1 MSFDL
6 AGLLQRNTQNTLSG
20 LSSSASAGRTDMS
33 SKTAEGAQAGSL
45 TVGSAI
51 SGQVI
56 KVEGDTVY
64 VKLPSEVLTAKLQ
77 EGVNL
82 QTGQSV
88 TFAVS
93 GISDKQITLQA
104 LFQNSAQTQVL
115 GKALEQA
122 GIAQTADS
130 LSMVDAMMREGMSVD
145 KNSLW
150 QMYRQVLDHPQTTG
164 ENIVLM
170 NRLQIPVND
179 LTAAQFQNLQNANG
193 QLAQAA
199 NTLTDSLYAEFTD
212 MAVQSPQEAAAFMKE
227 LVLLLGESSQT
238 EAGQVG
244 ALPLEGQE
252 VPGDVQPA
260 DGNQQPAAGNST
272 GQTEAAGD
280 PVAGQPAGGQTAE
293 NGVDARLA
301 FDGQVQTETDGRQV
315 QAEADGGRLQ
325 GSNAEKLSTD
335 GQVEQMKENFL
346 LKPEM
351 VADKEE
357 VEQFF
362 TKLREQVSR
371 LAQTVSEA
379 GKAQTQLFT
388 QTNQLRE
395 NLDFLHQ
402 LSQTMQYVQLP
413 LRMAGQET
421 TGDLYVYANK
431 KGLTKEDSISAFLHL
446 DMEHLGPVDVYVAMQ
461 NRKVN
466 THFYLQDDAMI
477 DFIQAHIHL
486 LNERLEQK
494 GYQMQT
500 EVSQKDTPSKVTEPK
515 QAVALSYDPDDD
527 APKVVATGKGAL
539 AEKIIEEAKQAKV
552 PVHKDSKLADT
563 LSRLEIGELIPPELY
578 EVVAEILVF
587 VDQMDRIRAKMEQ
600 ANKKK

>member
-33 SKTAEGAQAGSL
+33 GKTADGAQAGSL

-82 QTGQSV
+82 QSGQSV

-199 NTLTDSLYAEFTD
+199 NTLTDSLFAEFTD

-272 GQTEAAGD
+272 GQTDA
-280 PVAGQPAGGQTAE
+280 AGQPAGGQTAE

-335 GQVEQMKENFL
+335 GQVVSSETAENSSQPGVDSLAELMKSDLFTKGDTRQLLRLFASKEFRSLLTEQMKENFL

-500 EVSQKDTPSKVTEPK
+500 EVSQKDTPSKVTEEMRK
-515 QAVALSYDPDDD
+515 DQ
-527 APKVVATGKGAL
+527 
-539 AEKIIEEAKQAKV
+539 EEESVCINQYSFDV
-552 PVHKDSKLADT
+552 
-563 LSRLEIGELIPPELY
+563 
-578 EVVAEILVF
+578 
-587 VDQMDRIRAKMEQ
+587 RA
-600 ANKKK
+600 

>member
-199 NTLTDSLYAEFTD
+199 NVLTDSLFAEFTD

-238 EAGQVG
+238 EAGQAG

-272 GQTEAAGD
+272 GQTDA
-280 PVAGQPAGGQTAE
+280 AGQPAGGQTAE

-335 GQVEQMKENFL
+335 GQVVSSETAENSSRPGVDSLAELMKSDLFTKGDTRQLLRLFSSKEFRSLLTEQMKENFL

-500 EVSQKDTPSKVTEPK
+500 EVSQKDTPSKVTEEMRK
-515 QAVALSYDPDDD
+515 DQ
-527 APKVVATGKGAL
+527 
-539 AEKIIEEAKQAKV
+539 EEESVCINQYSFDV
-552 PVHKDSKLADT
+552 
-563 LSRLEIGELIPPELY
+563 
-578 EVVAEILVF
+578 
-587 VDQMDRIRAKMEQ
+587 RA
-600 ANKKK
+600 

>member
-33 SKTAEGAQAGSL
+33 GKTTEGAQTGSL

-51 SGQVI
+51 SGQVM

-82 QTGQSV
+82 QPGQSV

-145 KNSLW
+145 KNALW
-150 QMYRQVLDHPQTTG
+150 QMHRQVLDHPQTTG

-199 NTLTDSLYAEFTD
+199 NALTDSLFAEFAD
-212 MAVQSPQEAAAFMKE
+212 MAAQSPQEAASFMKE

-252 VPGDVQPA
+252 VPGDVQPE
-260 DGNQQPAAGNST
+260 AGNST
-272 GQTEAAGD
+272 GQTEVAGD
-280 PVAGQPAGGQTAE
+280 PVAGQPAGGQTAG

-301 FDGQVQTETDGRQV
+301 FDGQVQAESDGRQV

-325 GSNAEKLSTD
+325 GSNAEKLSMD
-335 GQVEQMKENFL
+335 GQVVSSKAVENSSQPGVDSLAELMKSDLFTKGDTRQLLRLFSSKEFRNLLTEQMKENFL

-500 EVSQKDTPSKVTEPK
+500 EVSQKDTPSKVTEEMRK
-515 QAVALSYDPDDD
+515 DQ
-527 APKVVATGKGAL
+527 
-539 AEKIIEEAKQAKV
+539 EEESVCINQYSFDV
-552 PVHKDSKLADT
+552 
-563 LSRLEIGELIPPELY
+563 
-578 EVVAEILVF
+578 
-587 VDQMDRIRAKMEQ
+587 RA
-600 ANKKK
+600 

>member
-20 LSSSASAGRTDMS
+20 LSSSASVGRTDMS

-56 KVEGDTVY
+56 KIEGDTVY

-82 QTGQSV
+82 QSGQSV

-170 NRLQIPVND
+170 NRLQIPVDD

-199 NTLTDSLYAEFTD
+199 NTLTDSLFAEFTD
-212 MAVQSPQEAAAFMKE
+212 MAVQSPQEAAVFMKE
-227 LVLLLGESSQT
+227 LVLLLGKSSQT

-272 GQTEAAGD
+272 GQTDA
-280 PVAGQPAGGQTAE
+280 AGQPAGGQTAE
-293 NGVDARLA
+293 NGADARLA

-325 GSNAEKLSTD
+325 GPNAEKLSTD
-335 GQVEQMKENFL
+335 GQVVSSETAENSSQPGVDSLAELMKSDLFTKGDTRQLLRLFASKEFRSLLTEQMKENFL

-421 TGDLYVYANK
+421 TGDLYVYSNK

-500 EVSQKDTPSKVTEPK
+500 EVSQKDTPSKVTEEMRK
-515 QAVALSYDPDDD
+515 DQ
-527 APKVVATGKGAL
+527 
-539 AEKIIEEAKQAKV
+539 EEESVCINQYSFDV
-552 PVHKDSKLADT
+552 
-563 LSRLEIGELIPPELY
+563 
-578 EVVAEILVF
+578 
-587 VDQMDRIRAKMEQ
+587 RA
-600 ANKKK
+600 

>member
-33 SKTAEGAQAGSL
+33 GKTAEGAQTGSL

-51 SGQVI
+51 SGQVM

-82 QTGQSV
+82 QPGQSV

-145 KNSLW
+145 KNALW

-179 LTAAQFQNLQNANG
+179 LTAVQFQNLQNANG

-199 NTLTDSLYAEFTD
+199 NALTDSLFAEFAD
-212 MAVQSPQEAAAFMKE
+212 MAAQSPQEAASFMKE

-238 EAGQVG
+238 EAGQAG

-252 VPGDVQPA
+252 VPQDVQLA
-260 DGNQQPAAGNST
+260 DGNPQAVAENSA
-272 GQTEAAGD
+272 GQTDAAED
-280 PVAGQPAGGQTAE
+280 PATARMAGGQTAE

-301 FDGQVQTETDGRQV
+301 FDGQVQAESDGRQV

-335 GQVEQMKENFL
+335 GQIVSSETAENSSQPGVDSLAELMKSDLFTKGDTRQLLRLFSSKEFRNLLTEQMKENFL

-413 LRMAGQET
+413 LRMVGQET

-500 EVSQKDTPSKVTEPK
+500 EVSQKDTPSKVTEEMRK
-515 QAVALSYDPDDD
+515 DQ
-527 APKVVATGKGAL
+527 
-539 AEKIIEEAKQAKV
+539 EEESVCINQYSFDV
-552 PVHKDSKLADT
+552 
-563 LSRLEIGELIPPELY
+563 
-578 EVVAEILVF
+578 
-587 VDQMDRIRAKMEQ
+587 RA
-600 ANKKK
+600 

>member
-33 SKTAEGAQAGSL
+33 GKTAEGAQAGSL

-51 SGQVI
+51 SGQVM

-82 QTGQSV
+82 QPGQSV

-145 KNSLW
+145 KNALW
-150 QMYRQVLDHPQTTG
+150 QMHRQVLDHPQTTG

-199 NTLTDSLYAEFTD
+199 NALTDSLFAEFAD
-212 MAVQSPQEAAAFMKE
+212 MAAQSPQEAASFMKE

-252 VPGDVQPA
+252 VPGDEQPE
-260 DGNQQPAAGNST
+260 AGNST

-280 PVAGQPAGGQTAE
+280 PVAGQPAGGQTAG

-301 FDGQVQTETDGRQV
+301 FDGQVQAESDGRQV
-315 QAEADGGRLQ
+315 QAEADSGRLQ

-335 GQVEQMKENFL
+335 GQVVSSETAENSSQPGVDSLAELMKSDLFTKGDTRQLLRLFSSKEFRNLLTEQMKENFL

-371 LAQTVSEA
+371 LVQTVSEA

-500 EVSQKDTPSKVTEPK
+500 EVSQKDTPSKVTEEMRK
-515 QAVALSYDPDDD
+515 DQ
-527 APKVVATGKGAL
+527 
-539 AEKIIEEAKQAKV
+539 EEESVCINQYSFDV
-552 PVHKDSKLADT
+552 
-563 LSRLEIGELIPPELY
+563 
-578 EVVAEILVF
+578 
-587 VDQMDRIRAKMEQ
+587 RA
-600 ANKKK
+600 

>member
-33 SKTAEGAQAGSL
+33 GKTTEGAQTGSL

-51 SGQVI
+51 SGQVM

-82 QTGQSV
+82 QPGQSV

-145 KNSLW
+145 KNALW

-179 LTAAQFQNLQNANG
+179 LTAVQFQNLQNANG

-199 NTLTDSLYAEFTD
+199 NALTDSLFAEFAD
-212 MAVQSPQEAAAFMKE
+212 MAAQSPQEAASFMKE
-227 LVLLLGESSQT
+227 LVLLLGESSRT
-238 EAGQVG
+238 EAGQAG
-244 ALPLEGQE
+244 ALPLAGQE

-272 GQTEAAGD
+272 EQTEAAGD
-280 PVAGQPAGGQTAE
+280 PVAGQPAGGQTAG

-301 FDGQVQTETDGRQV
+301 FDGQVQAESDGRQV

-325 GSNAEKLSTD
+325 GPNAEKLSTD
-335 GQVEQMKENFL
+335 GQVVSLETAENSSQPGVDSLAELMKSDLFTKGDTRQLLRLFSSKEFRNLLTEQMKENFL

-461 NRKVN
+461 NRRVN

-500 EVSQKDTPSKVTEPK
+500 EVSQKDTPSKVTEEMRK
-515 QAVALSYDPDDD
+515 DQ
-527 APKVVATGKGAL
+527 
-539 AEKIIEEAKQAKV
+539 EEESVCINQYSFDV
-552 PVHKDSKLADT
+552 
-563 LSRLEIGELIPPELY
+563 
-578 EVVAEILVF
+578 
-587 VDQMDRIRAKMEQ
+587 RA
-600 ANKKK
+600 

>member
-199 NTLTDSLYAEFTD
+199 NALTDSLFAEFTD

-238 EAGQVG
+238 EAGQIG
-244 ALPLEGQE
+244 ALGQE
-252 VPGDVQPA
+252 VPQDVQLA
-260 DGNQQPAAGNST
+260 DGNPQAVAENSA
-272 GQTEAAGD
+272 GQTDAAED
-280 PVAGQPAGGQTAE
+280 PATARMAGGQAAE

-315 QAEADGGRLQ
+315 QAEADNRQLQ
-325 GSNAEKLSTD
+325 TSGLDKQGTEGQAALSKTAENTVQSSTD
-335 GQVEQMKENFL
+335 SLAELMKSDLFTKGDTRQLLRLFSSKEFRNLLTEQMKENFL

-461 NRKVN
+461 NRRVN

-500 EVSQKDTPSKVTEPK
+500 EVSQKDTPSKVTEEMRK
-515 QAVALSYDPDDD
+515 DQ
-527 APKVVATGKGAL
+527 
-539 AEKIIEEAKQAKV
+539 EEESVCINQYSFDV
-552 PVHKDSKLADT
+552 
-563 LSRLEIGELIPPELY
+563 
-578 EVVAEILVF
+578 
-587 VDQMDRIRAKMEQ
+587 RA
-600 ANKKK
+600 

>member
-6 AGLLQRNTQNTLSG
+6 AGLLQRNTQNKLTG

-82 QTGQSV
+82 QSGQSV

-199 NTLTDSLYAEFTD
+199 NALTDSLFAEFTD
-212 MAVQSPQEAAAFMKE
+212 MAAQSPQEAAAFMKE

-272 GQTEAAGD
+272 GQTDA
-280 PVAGQPAGGQTAE
+280 AGQPAVGQTAE

-335 GQVEQMKENFL
+335 GQVVSSETAENSSQPGVDSLAELMKSDLFTKGDTRQLLRLFASKEFRSLLTEQMKENFL

-351 VADKEE
+351 VADKED

-500 EVSQKDTPSKVTEPK
+500 EVSQKDTLSKVTEEMRK
-515 QAVALSYDPDDD
+515 DQ
-527 APKVVATGKGAL
+527 
-539 AEKIIEEAKQAKV
+539 EEESVCINQYSFDV
-552 PVHKDSKLADT
+552 
-563 LSRLEIGELIPPELY
+563 
-578 EVVAEILVF
+578 
-587 VDQMDRIRAKMEQ
+587 RA
-600 ANKKK
+600 

>member
-6 AGLLQRNTQNTLSG
+6 AGLWQRNTQNTLSG
-20 LSSSASAGRTDMS
+20 LSSSASAGYVDRS
-33 SKTAEGAQAGSL
+33 RASEGTQAGNL

-51 SGQVI
+51 SGQVM

-77 EGVNL
+77 DGMSL
-82 QTGQSV
+82 QPGQSV

-170 NRLQIPVND
+170 NRLQIPIND

-193 QLAQAA
+193 QIAQAA
-199 NTLTDSLYAEFTD
+199 NALTDSLFAEFTD
-212 MAVQSPQEAAAFMKE
+212 MAAQSPQEAASFMKE
-227 LVLLLGESSQT
+227 LVLLLGESGQAEQAGAFPQEGQEMPGEAQLADGNLQSAVETIDGQGNAAEDPVAARMAGGQAA
-238 EAGQVG
+238 EAGTD
-244 ALPLEGQE
+244 ATLALEGQKQS
-252 VPGDVQPA
+252 GA
-260 DGNQQPAAGNST
+260 DGQKVQAESDSGRLQAANADKQSI
-272 GQTEAAGD
+272 A
-280 PVAGQPAGGQTAE
+280 GQTATPE
-293 NGVDARLA
+293 TAGNTVQQSADSLAELMKSDLFTKGDTRQLLRL
-301 FDGQVQTETDGRQV
+301 FSSKEFRNLLT
-315 QAEADGGRLQ
+315 
-325 GSNAEKLSTD
+325 
-335 GQVEQMKENFL
+335 EQMKDNFL

-351 VADKEE
+351 VADKEA

-371 LAQTVSEA
+371 LAQTVSDA

-461 NRKVN
+461 NQKVN

-486 LNERLEQK
+486 LNERLSQK

-500 EVSQKDTPSKVTEPK
+500 EVSQKDTPSRVTEEMRK
-515 QAVALSYDPDDD
+515 DQ
-527 APKVVATGKGAL
+527 
-539 AEKIIEEAKQAKV
+539 EEENVCINQYSFDV
-552 PVHKDSKLADT
+552 
-563 LSRLEIGELIPPELY
+563 
-578 EVVAEILVF
+578 
-587 VDQMDRIRAKMEQ
+587 RA
-600 ANKKK
+600 

>member
-33 SKTAEGAQAGSL
+33 GKTAEGAQAGSL

-51 SGQVI
+51 SGQVM

-82 QTGQSV
+82 QPGQSV

-122 GIAQTADS
+122 GIVQTADS

-179 LTAAQFQNLQNANG
+179 LTVAQFQNLQNANG

-199 NTLTDSLYAEFTD
+199 NALTDSLFAEFAD
-212 MAVQSPQEAAAFMKE
+212 MAAQSPQEAASFMKE

-252 VPGDVQPA
+252 VPGDVQPE
-260 DGNQQPAAGNST
+260 AGNST
-272 GQTEAAGD
+272 GQTEVAGD
-280 PVAGQPAGGQTAE
+280 PVAGQPAGGQAAE

-325 GSNAEKLSTD
+325 EPNAEKLSTD
-335 GQVEQMKENFL
+335 GQVVSSETAENSSQPGVDSLADLIKSDLFTKGDTRQLLRLFSSKEFRNLLTEQMKENFL

-500 EVSQKDTPSKVTEPK
+500 EVSQKDTLSKVTEEMRK
-515 QAVALSYDPDDD
+515 DQ
-527 APKVVATGKGAL
+527 
-539 AEKIIEEAKQAKV
+539 EEESVCINQYSFDV
-552 PVHKDSKLADT
+552 
-563 LSRLEIGELIPPELY
+563 
-578 EVVAEILVF
+578 
-587 VDQMDRIRAKMEQ
+587 RA
-600 ANKKK
+600 

>member
-20 LSSSASAGRTDMS
+20 ISSSASAGRTDMS
-33 SKTAEGAQAGSL
+33 GKTAEGAQTGSL

-51 SGQVI
+51 SGQVM

-82 QTGQSV
+82 QPGQSV

-199 NTLTDSLYAEFTD
+199 NALTDSLFAEFVD
-212 MAVQSPQEAAAFMKE
+212 MAAQSPQEAASFMKE
-227 LVLLLGESSQT
+227 LVLFLGESSQT

-260 DGNQQPAAGNST
+260 AGNST

-280 PVAGQPAGGQTAE
+280 RVAGQPTGGQTAE

-301 FDGQVQTETDGRQV
+301 FDGQVQAESDGRQV

-335 GQVEQMKENFL
+335 GQIVSSKTAENSSQPGVDSLAELMKSDLFTKGDTRQLLRLFSSKEFRNLLTEQMKENFL

-500 EVSQKDTPSKVTEPK
+500 EVSQKDTPSKVTEEMRK
-515 QAVALSYDPDDD
+515 DQ
-527 APKVVATGKGAL
+527 
-539 AEKIIEEAKQAKV
+539 EEESVCINQYSFDV
-552 PVHKDSKLADT
+552 
-563 LSRLEIGELIPPELY
+563 
-578 EVVAEILVF
+578 
-587 VDQMDRIRAKMEQ
+587 RA
-600 ANKKK
+600 

>member
-33 SKTAEGAQAGSL
+33 SKTADGAQAGSL

-82 QTGQSV
+82 QSGQSV

-199 NTLTDSLYAEFTD
+199 NALTDSLFAEFTD
-212 MAVQSPQEAAAFMKE
+212 MAAKSPQEAAAFMKE

-252 VPGDVQPA
+252 VRGDVQPA

-272 GQTEAAGD
+272 GQTDA
-280 PVAGQPAGGQTAE
+280 AGQPAGGQTAE

-301 FDGQVQTETDGRQV
+301 FNGQVQTETDGRQV

-325 GSNAEKLSTD
+325 GPNAEKLSTD
-335 GQVEQMKENFL
+335 RQVVSSETAENSSQPGVDSLAELMKSDLFTKGDTRQLLRLFSSKEFRSLLTEKMKENFL

-500 EVSQKDTPSKVTEPK
+500 EVSQKDTPSKVTEEMRK
-515 QAVALSYDPDDD
+515 DQ
-527 APKVVATGKGAL
+527 
-539 AEKIIEEAKQAKV
+539 EEESVCINQYSFDV
-552 PVHKDSKLADT
+552 
-563 LSRLEIGELIPPELY
+563 
-578 EVVAEILVF
+578 
-587 VDQMDRIRAKMEQ
+587 RA
-600 ANKKK
+600 

>member
-82 QTGQSV
+82 QSGQSV

-199 NTLTDSLYAEFTD
+199 NTLTDSLFAEFTD

-272 GQTEAAGD
+272 GQTDA
-280 PVAGQPAGGQTAE
+280 AGQPAGGQTAE

-325 GSNAEKLSTD
+325 GSNAKKLSTD
-335 GQVEQMKENFL
+335 GQVVSSETAENSSQPGVDSLAELMKSDLFTKGDTRQLLRLFASKEFRSLLTEQMKENFL

-379 GKAQTQLFT
+379 GKAQTLLFT

-500 EVSQKDTPSKVTEPK
+500 EVSQKDTPSKVTEEMRK
-515 QAVALSYDPDDD
+515 DQ
-527 APKVVATGKGAL
+527 
-539 AEKIIEEAKQAKV
+539 EEESVCINQYSFDV
-552 PVHKDSKLADT
+552 
-563 LSRLEIGELIPPELY
+563 
-578 EVVAEILVF
+578 
-587 VDQMDRIRAKMEQ
+587 RA
-600 ANKKK
+600 

>member
-33 SKTAEGAQAGSL
+33 GKTAEGTQTGNL

-51 SGQVI
+51 SGQVM
-56 KVEGDTVY
+56 KVDGDTVY

-82 QTGQSV
+82 QPGQSV

-199 NTLTDSLYAEFTD
+199 NALTDSLFAEFTD
-212 MAVQSPQEAAAFMKE
+212 MAAQSPQEAVSLMKE
-227 LVLLLGESSQT
+227 LVLLLGESGQT
-238 EAGQVG
+238 ETGT
-244 ALPLEGQE
+244 LPSEGQE
-252 VPGDVQPA
+252 VPQDAQLA
-260 DGNQQPAAGNST
+260 DGNPQAVAENSA
-272 GQTEAAGD
+272 GQTDAAED
-280 PVAGQPAGGQTAE
+280 PSTARMAGGQAAE
-293 NGVDARLA
+293 SVVDARLA
-301 FDGQVQTETDGRQV
+301 FDGQMQTETDGRQV
-315 QAEADGGRLQ
+315 QAESDSGRLQ
-325 GSNAEKLSTD
+325 AANAEKQSIAGQTATQETAANIGQSSTD
-335 GQVEQMKENFL
+335 SLAELMKSDLFTKGDTRQLLRLFSTKEFRSLLTEQMKDNFL

-371 LAQTVSEA
+371 LAQTVSDA
-379 GKAQTQLFT
+379 GKEQTQLFT

-461 NRKVN
+461 NQKVN

-500 EVSQKDTPSKVTEPK
+500 EVSQKDTPSKVTEEMRK
-515 QAVALSYDPDDD
+515 DQ
-527 APKVVATGKGAL
+527 
-539 AEKIIEEAKQAKV
+539 EEESVCINQYSFDV
-552 PVHKDSKLADT
+552 
-563 LSRLEIGELIPPELY
+563 
-578 EVVAEILVF
+578 
-587 VDQMDRIRAKMEQ
+587 RA
-600 ANKKK
+600 

>member
-6 AGLLQRNTQNTLSG
+6 AGLWQRNTQNTLSG
-20 LSSSASAGRTDMS
+20 LSSSASAGYADRS
-33 SKTAEGAQAGSL
+33 RAPEGAQTGNL

-51 SGQVI
+51 SGQVM

-77 EGVNL
+77 DGMSL
-82 QTGQSV
+82 QPGQSV

-199 NTLTDSLYAEFTD
+199 NALTDSLFAEFTD
-212 MAVQSPQEAAAFMKE
+212 MAAQSPQEAVSFMKE
-227 LVLLLGESSQT
+227 LVLLLGES
-238 EAGQVG
+238 GQAEQAG
-244 ALPLEGQE
+244 ALPPEGQE
-252 VPGDVQPA
+252 MPGGGQLA
-260 DGNQQPAAGNST
+260 DGNLQAVAEAID
-272 GQTEAAGD
+272 GQDDAAGD
-280 PVAGQPAGGQTAE
+280 PATARMAGGHAAEAGTDATHALEGQKQAGADGQKVQVESDNGRLQAANADKQSIAGQTATPE
-293 NGVDARLA
+293 TAGNTVQQSADSLAELMKSDLFTKGDTRQLLRL
-301 FDGQVQTETDGRQV
+301 FSSKEFRNLLT
-315 QAEADGGRLQ
+315 
-325 GSNAEKLSTD
+325 
-335 GQVEQMKENFL
+335 EQMKDNFL

-351 VADKEE
+351 VADKEA

-371 LAQTVSEA
+371 LAQTVSDA

-461 NRKVN
+461 NQKVN
-466 THFYLQDDAMI
+466 THFYLQDDVMI

-486 LNERLEQK
+486 LNERLSQK

-500 EVSQKDTPSKVTEPK
+500 EVSQKDTPSRVTEEMRK
-515 QAVALSYDPDDD
+515 DQ
-527 APKVVATGKGAL
+527 
-539 AEKIIEEAKQAKV
+539 EEENVCINQYSFDV
-552 PVHKDSKLADT
+552 
-563 LSRLEIGELIPPELY
+563 
-578 EVVAEILVF
+578 
-587 VDQMDRIRAKMEQ
+587 RA
-600 ANKKK
+600 

>member
-33 SKTAEGAQAGSL
+33 GKTADGAQAGSL

-82 QTGQSV
+82 QSGQSV

-199 NTLTDSLYAEFTD
+199 NALTDSLFAEFTD
-212 MAVQSPQEAAAFMKE
+212 MAAQSPQEAAAFMKE
-227 LVLLLGESSQT
+227 LVLLLGESSRT

-272 GQTEAAGD
+272 GQTDA
-280 PVAGQPAGGQTAE
+280 AGQPAGGQTAE

-325 GSNAEKLSTD
+325 GPNAEKLSTD
-335 GQVEQMKENFL
+335 GQVVSSETAENSSQPGVDSLAELMKSDLFTKGDTRQLLRLFSSKEFRNLLTEQMKENFL

-413 LRMAGQET
+413 LRMAGRET

-500 EVSQKDTPSKVTEPK
+500 EVSQKDTPSKVTEEMRK
-515 QAVALSYDPDDD
+515 DQ
-527 APKVVATGKGAL
+527 
-539 AEKIIEEAKQAKV
+539 EEESVCINQYSFDV
-552 PVHKDSKLADT
+552 
-563 LSRLEIGELIPPELY
+563 
-578 EVVAEILVF
+578 
-587 VDQMDRIRAKMEQ
+587 RA
-600 ANKKK
+600 

>member
-6 AGLLQRNTQNTLSG
+6 AGLLQRNTQNTLPG

-33 SKTAEGAQAGSL
+33 GKTADGAQAGSL

-82 QTGQSV
+82 QSGQSV

-170 NRLQIPVND
+170 NRLQIPVDD

-199 NTLTDSLYAEFTD
+199 NTLTDSLFAEFTD

-227 LVLLLGESSQT
+227 LVLLLGKSSQT

-272 GQTEAAGD
+272 GQTDA
-280 PVAGQPAGGQTAE
+280 AGQPAGGQTAE

-315 QAEADGGRLQ
+315 QAEAYGGRLQ

-335 GQVEQMKENFL
+335 GQVVSSETAENSSRPGVDSLAELMKSDLFTKGDTRQLLRLFASKEFRSLLTEQMRENFL

-371 LAQTVSEA
+371 LAQTVSET

-500 EVSQKDTPSKVTEPK
+500 EVSQKDTLSKVTEEMRK
-515 QAVALSYDPDDD
+515 DQ
-527 APKVVATGKGAL
+527 
-539 AEKIIEEAKQAKV
+539 EEESVCINQYSFDV
-552 PVHKDSKLADT
+552 
-563 LSRLEIGELIPPELY
+563 
-578 EVVAEILVF
+578 
-587 VDQMDRIRAKMEQ
+587 RA
-600 ANKKK
+600 

>member
-33 SKTAEGAQAGSL
+33 GKTADGAQAGSL

-82 QTGQSV
+82 QSGQSV

-150 QMYRQVLDHPQTTG
+150 QMYRQVLDRPQTTG

-170 NRLQIPVND
+170 NRLQIPVDD

-199 NTLTDSLYAEFTD
+199 NTLTDSLFAEFTD

-227 LVLLLGESSQT
+227 LVLLLGKSSQT

-272 GQTEAAGD
+272 GQTDA
-280 PVAGQPAGGQTAE
+280 AGQPAGGQTAE

-335 GQVEQMKENFL
+335 GQVVSSETAENSSQPGADSLAELMKSDLFTKGDTRQLLRLFASKEFRSLLTEQMKENFL

-500 EVSQKDTPSKVTEPK
+500 EVSQKDTLSKVTEEMRK
-515 QAVALSYDPDDD
+515 DQ
-527 APKVVATGKGAL
+527 
-539 AEKIIEEAKQAKV
+539 EEESVCINQYSFDV
-552 PVHKDSKLADT
+552 
-563 LSRLEIGELIPPELY
+563 
-578 EVVAEILVF
+578 
-587 VDQMDRIRAKMEQ
+587 RA
-600 ANKKK
+600 

>member
-33 SKTAEGAQAGSL
+33 GKTAEGAQAGSL

-51 SGQVI
+51 SGQVM

-82 QTGQSV
+82 QPGQSV

-145 KNSLW
+145 KNALW
-150 QMYRQVLDHPQTTG
+150 QMHRQVLDHPQTTG

-199 NTLTDSLYAEFTD
+199 NALTDSLFAEFAD
-212 MAVQSPQEAAAFMKE
+212 MAAQSPQEAASFMKE
-227 LVLLLGESSQT
+227 LVLLLGENSQT
-238 EAGQVG
+238 EA
-244 ALPLEGQE
+244 GQE
-252 VPGDVQPA
+252 VPGDVQLP

-272 GQTEAAGD
+272 GQTEIAGD
-280 PVAGQPAGGQTAE
+280 RVAGQPAGGQAAE

-315 QAEADGGRLQ
+315 QAEADSGRLQ
-325 GSNAEKLSTD
+325 GPNAEKLSTD
-335 GQVEQMKENFL
+335 GQVVSSETAENSSQPGVDSLADLIKSDLFTKGDTRQLLRLFSSKEFRNLLTEQMKENFL

-500 EVSQKDTPSKVTEPK
+500 EVSQKDMPSKVTEEMRK
-515 QAVALSYDPDDD
+515 DQ
-527 APKVVATGKGAL
+527 
-539 AEKIIEEAKQAKV
+539 EEESVCINQYSFDV
-552 PVHKDSKLADT
+552 
-563 LSRLEIGELIPPELY
+563 
-578 EVVAEILVF
+578 
-587 VDQMDRIRAKMEQ
+587 RA
-600 ANKKK
+600 

>member
-33 SKTAEGAQAGSL
+33 GKTAEGAQTGSL

-51 SGQVI
+51 SGQVM

-82 QTGQSV
+82 QPGQSV

-150 QMYRQVLDHPQTTG
+150 QMYRQVLDYPQTTG

-199 NTLTDSLYAEFTD
+199 NALTDSLFAEFVD
-212 MAVQSPQEAAAFMKE
+212 MAAQSPQEAASFMKE
-227 LVLLLGESSQT
+227 LVLFLGESSQT

-260 DGNQQPAAGNST
+260 AGNST
-272 GQTEAAGD
+272 GQTEVAGD
-280 PVAGQPAGGQTAE
+280 PVAGQSAGGQTAG

-301 FDGQVQTETDGRQV
+301 FDGQVQAESDGRQV

-335 GQVEQMKENFL
+335 GQIVSSKTAENSSQPGVDSLAELMKSDLFTKGDTRQLLRLFSSKEFRNLLTEQMKENFL

-500 EVSQKDTPSKVTEPK
+500 EVSQKDTPSKVTEEMRK
-515 QAVALSYDPDDD
+515 DQ
-527 APKVVATGKGAL
+527 
-539 AEKIIEEAKQAKV
+539 EEESVCINQYSFDV
-552 PVHKDSKLADT
+552 
-563 LSRLEIGELIPPELY
+563 
-578 EVVAEILVF
+578 
-587 VDQMDRIRAKMEQ
+587 RA
-600 ANKKK
+600 

>member
-33 SKTAEGAQAGSL
+33 GKTADGAQAGSL

-82 QTGQSV
+82 QSGQSV

-170 NRLQIPVND
+170 NRLQIPVDD

-199 NTLTDSLYAEFTD
+199 NTLTDSLFAEFTD

-227 LVLLLGESSQT
+227 LVLLLGKSSQT

-272 GQTEAAGD
+272 GQTDA
-280 PVAGQPAGGQTAE
+280 AGQPAGGQTAE

-325 GSNAEKLSTD
+325 GSNAKKLSTD
-335 GQVEQMKENFL
+335 GQVVSSETAENSSQPGVDSLAELMKSDLFTKGDTRQLLRLFASKEFRSLLTEQMKENFL

-500 EVSQKDTPSKVTEPK
+500 EVSQKDTPSKVTEEMRK
-515 QAVALSYDPDDD
+515 DQ
-527 APKVVATGKGAL
+527 
-539 AEKIIEEAKQAKV
+539 EEESVCINQYSFDV
-552 PVHKDSKLADT
+552 
-563 LSRLEIGELIPPELY
+563 
-578 EVVAEILVF
+578 
-587 VDQMDRIRAKMEQ
+587 RA
-600 ANKKK
+600 

>member
-33 SKTAEGAQAGSL
+33 GKTAEGAQAGSL

-51 SGQVI
+51 SGQVM

-82 QTGQSV
+82 QPGQSV

-145 KNSLW
+145 KNALW

-199 NTLTDSLYAEFTD
+199 NALTDSLFAEFAD
-212 MAVQSPQEAAAFMKE
+212 MAAQSPQEAASFMKE

-238 EAGQVG
+238 EAGQAG

-252 VPGDVQPA
+252 IPGEAQLA
-260 DGNQQPAAGNST
+260 DGNPQAAAGT
-272 GQTEAAGD
+272 IDGQGNAAED
-280 PVAGQPAGGQTAE
+280 PVAARMAGGQTAG

-301 FDGQVQTETDGRQV
+301 FEGQVQAESDGRQV
-315 QAEADGGRLQ
+315 QAEADSGRLQ

-335 GQVEQMKENFL
+335 GQVVSSKTAENSSQPGVDSLAELMKSDLFTKGDTRQLLRLFSSKEFRNLLTEQMKENFL

-466 THFYLQDDAMI
+466 THFYLKDDAMI

-500 EVSQKDTPSKVTEPK
+500 EVSQKDTPSKVTEEMRK
-515 QAVALSYDPDDD
+515 DQ
-527 APKVVATGKGAL
+527 
-539 AEKIIEEAKQAKV
+539 EEESVCINQYSFDV
-552 PVHKDSKLADT
+552 
-563 LSRLEIGELIPPELY
+563 
-578 EVVAEILVF
+578 
-587 VDQMDRIRAKMEQ
+587 RA
-600 ANKKK
+600 

>member
-33 SKTAEGAQAGSL
+33 GKTADGAQAGSL

-82 QTGQSV
+82 QSGQSV

-170 NRLQIPVND
+170 NRLQIPVDD

-199 NTLTDSLYAEFTD
+199 NTLTDSLFAEFTD

-227 LVLLLGESSQT
+227 LVLLLGKSSQT

-272 GQTEAAGD
+272 GQTDA
-280 PVAGQPAGGQTAE
+280 AGQPAGGQTAE

-325 GSNAEKLSTD
+325 GPNTEKLSTD
-335 GQVEQMKENFL
+335 GQVVSSETAENSSQPGVDSLAELMKSDLFTKGDTRQLLRLFASKEFRSLLTEQMKENFL

-500 EVSQKDTPSKVTEPK
+500 EVSQKDTPSKVTEEMRK
-515 QAVALSYDPDDD
+515 DQ
-527 APKVVATGKGAL
+527 
-539 AEKIIEEAKQAKV
+539 EEESVCINQYSFDV
-552 PVHKDSKLADT
+552 
-563 LSRLEIGELIPPELY
+563 
-578 EVVAEILVF
+578 
-587 VDQMDRIRAKMEQ
+587 RA
-600 ANKKK
+600 

>member
-6 AGLLQRNTQNTLSG
+6 AGLWQRNTQNTLSG
-20 LSSSASAGRTDMS
+20 LSSSASVGRADMS
-33 SKTAEGAQAGSL
+33 GKVAEGTQTGSL

-51 SGQVI
+51 SGQVM
-56 KVEGDTVY
+56 KVDGDTVY

-82 QTGQSV
+82 QPGQSV

-164 ENIVLM
+164 DNIVLM

-199 NTLTDSLYAEFTD
+199 NVMTDSLFAEFTD
-212 MAVQSPQEAAAFMKE
+212 MAAQSPQEAVSLMKE
-227 LVLLLGESSQT
+227 LVLLLGESGQT
-238 EAGQVG
+238 ETGT
-244 ALPLEGQE
+244 LPLEGQE
-252 VPGDVQPA
+252 VLQDVQPA
-260 DGNQQPAAGNST
+260 DGNPHAVAENSA
-272 GQTEAAGD
+272 GQTDAAGD
-280 PVAGQPAGGQTAE
+280 PATERMAGGQSAE
-293 NGVDARLA
+293 SGVDARLA
-301 FDGQVQTETDGRQV
+301 SDGQMQTETDGRQV
-315 QAEADGGRLQ
+315 QTGSDNRQLQTPDLNKQGIEGQAVSSETPENTVQQSADSLTELMKSDLFTKGDTRQLLRLF
-325 GSNAEKLSTD
+325 SSKEFRSLLT
-335 GQVEQMKENFL
+335 EQIKDNFL

-486 LNERLEQK
+486 LNERLSQK

-500 EVSQKDTPSKVTEPK
+500 EVSQKDTPSKVM
-515 QAVALSYDPDDD
+515 
-527 APKVVATGKGAL
+527 
-539 AEKIIEEAKQAKV
+539 EEMR
-552 PVHKDSKLADT
+552 KDQEEESVCINQYSFD
-563 LSRLEIGELIPPELY
+563 
-578 EVVAEILVF
+578 V
-587 VDQMDRIRAKMEQ
+587 RA
-600 ANKKK
+600 

>member
-33 SKTAEGAQAGSL
+33 GKTAEGAQAGSL

-51 SGQVI
+51 SGQVM

-82 QTGQSV
+82 QPGQSV

-145 KNSLW
+145 KNALW
-150 QMYRQVLDHPQTTG
+150 QMHRQVLDHPQTTG

-199 NTLTDSLYAEFTD
+199 NALTDSLFAEFAD
-212 MAVQSPQEAAAFMKE
+212 MAAQSPQEAASFMKE
-227 LVLLLGESSQT
+227 LVLLLGESSRT
-238 EAGQVG
+238 EAGQAG

-260 DGNQQPAAGNST
+260 AGNST
-272 GQTEAAGD
+272 GQTEVAGD
-280 PVAGQPAGGQTAE
+280 PVAGQLTGGQTAGS
-293 NGVDARLA
+293 GVDARLA
-301 FDGQVQTETDGRQV
+301 FDGQVQAESDGRQV
-315 QAEADGGRLQ
+315 QAEADGRRLQ
-325 GSNAEKLSTD
+325 GPNAEKLSTD
-335 GQVEQMKENFL
+335 GQVVSSETAENSSQPDADSLADLIKSDLFTKGDTRQLLRLFSSKEFRNLLTEQMKENFL

-500 EVSQKDTPSKVTEPK
+500 EVSQKDTPSKVTEEMRK
-515 QAVALSYDPDDD
+515 DQ
-527 APKVVATGKGAL
+527 
-539 AEKIIEEAKQAKV
+539 EEESVCINQYSFDV
-552 PVHKDSKLADT
+552 
-563 LSRLEIGELIPPELY
+563 
-578 EVVAEILVF
+578 
-587 VDQMDRIRAKMEQ
+587 RA
-600 ANKKK
+600 

>member
-33 SKTAEGAQAGSL
+33 GKTADGAQAGSL

-82 QTGQSV
+82 QSGQSV

-145 KNSLW
+145 KNLLW

-199 NTLTDSLYAEFTD
+199 NALTDSLFAEFTD
-212 MAVQSPQEAAAFMKE
+212 MAAQSPQEAAAFMKE
-227 LVLLLGESSQT
+227 LVLLLGESSRT

-272 GQTEAAGD
+272 GQTDA
-280 PVAGQPAGGQTAE
+280 AGQPAGGQTAE

-325 GSNAEKLSTD
+325 GPNAEKLSTD
-335 GQVEQMKENFL
+335 GQVVSSETAENSSQPGVDSLAELMKSDLFTKGDTRQLLRLFSSKEFRNLLTEQMKENFL

-500 EVSQKDTPSKVTEPK
+500 EVSQKDTPSKVTEEMRK
-515 QAVALSYDPDDD
+515 DQ
-527 APKVVATGKGAL
+527 
-539 AEKIIEEAKQAKV
+539 EEESVCINQYSFDV
-552 PVHKDSKLADT
+552 
-563 LSRLEIGELIPPELY
+563 
-578 EVVAEILVF
+578 
-587 VDQMDRIRAKMEQ
+587 RA
-600 ANKKK
+600 

>member
-33 SKTAEGAQAGSL
+33 GKTAEGAQTGSL

-51 SGQVI
+51 SGQVM

-82 QTGQSV
+82 QPGQSV

-150 QMYRQVLDHPQTTG
+150 QMYRQVLDYPQTTG

-199 NTLTDSLYAEFTD
+199 NALTDSLFAEFVD
-212 MAVQSPQEAAAFMKE
+212 MAAQSPQEAASFMKE
-227 LVLLLGESSQT
+227 LVLFLGESSQT

-260 DGNQQPAAGNST
+260 AGNST

-280 PVAGQPAGGQTAE
+280 RVAGQPTGGQTAE

-301 FDGQVQTETDGRQV
+301 FDGQVQAESDGRQV

-335 GQVEQMKENFL
+335 GQIVSSKTAENSSQPGVDSLAELMKSDLFTKGDTRQLLRLFSSKEFRNLLTEQMKENFL

-461 NRKVN
+461 NRRVN

-500 EVSQKDTPSKVTEPK
+500 EVSQKDTLSKVTEEMRK
-515 QAVALSYDPDDD
+515 DQ
-527 APKVVATGKGAL
+527 
-539 AEKIIEEAKQAKV
+539 EEESVCINQYSFDV
-552 PVHKDSKLADT
+552 
-563 LSRLEIGELIPPELY
+563 
-578 EVVAEILVF
+578 
-587 VDQMDRIRAKMEQ
+587 RA
-600 ANKKK
+600 

>member
-33 SKTAEGAQAGSL
+33 SKTADGAQAGSL

-82 QTGQSV
+82 QSGQSV

-170 NRLQIPVND
+170 NRLQIPVDD

-199 NTLTDSLYAEFTD
+199 NTLTDSLFAEFTD

-260 DGNQQPAAGNST
+260 DGTQQPAAGNST
-272 GQTEAAGD
+272 GQTDA
-280 PVAGQPAGGQTAE
+280 AGQPAGGQTAE

-301 FDGQVQTETDGRQV
+301 FDGQVQTETDGSQV

-335 GQVEQMKENFL
+335 GQVVSSETAENSSQPGVDSLAELMKSDLFTKGDTRQLLRLFASKEFRSLLTEQMKENFL

-500 EVSQKDTPSKVTEPK
+500 EVSQKDTLSKVTEEMRK
-515 QAVALSYDPDDD
+515 DQ
-527 APKVVATGKGAL
+527 
-539 AEKIIEEAKQAKV
+539 EEESVCINQYSFDV
-552 PVHKDSKLADT
+552 
-563 LSRLEIGELIPPELY
+563 
-578 EVVAEILVF
+578 
-587 VDQMDRIRAKMEQ
+587 RA
-600 ANKKK
+600 

>member
-33 SKTAEGAQAGSL
+33 GKTTEGAQTGSL

-51 SGQVI
+51 SGQVM

-82 QTGQSV
+82 QPGQSV

-122 GIAQTADS
+122 GIVQTADS

-199 NTLTDSLYAEFTD
+199 NALTDSLFAEFAD
-212 MAVQSPQEAAAFMKE
+212 MAAQSPQEAAAFMKE

-238 EAGQVG
+238 EAGQIG
-244 ALPLEGQE
+244 ALFAEGQE
-252 VPGDVQPA
+252 VPQDVQPP

-280 PVAGQPAGGQTAE
+280 RVAGQPAGGQTAE

-301 FDGQVQTETDGRQV
+301 FDGQVQAESDGRQV

-335 GQVEQMKENFL
+335 GQIVSSETAENRSQPGVDSLAELMKSDLFTKGDTRQLLRLFSSKEFRNLLTEQMKENFL

-500 EVSQKDTPSKVTEPK
+500 EVSQKDTPSKVTEEMRK
-515 QAVALSYDPDDD
+515 DQ
-527 APKVVATGKGAL
+527 
-539 AEKIIEEAKQAKV
+539 EEESVCINQYSFDV
-552 PVHKDSKLADT
+552 
-563 LSRLEIGELIPPELY
+563 
-578 EVVAEILVF
+578 
-587 VDQMDRIRAKMEQ
+587 RA
-600 ANKKK
+600 

>member
-33 SKTAEGAQAGSL
+33 GKTADGAQAGSL

-82 QTGQSV
+82 QSGQSV

-170 NRLQIPVND
+170 NRLQIPVDD

-199 NTLTDSLYAEFTD
+199 NTLTDSLFAEFTD

-227 LVLLLGESSQT
+227 LVLLLGKSSQT

-272 GQTEAAGD
+272 GQTDA
-280 PVAGQPAGGQTAE
+280 AGQPAGGQTAE

-335 GQVEQMKENFL
+335 GQVVSSETAENSSRPGVDSLAELMKSDLFTKGDTRQLLRLFASKEFRSLLTEQMKENFL

-371 LAQTVSEA
+371 LAQTVSET

-500 EVSQKDTPSKVTEPK
+500 EVSQKDTLSKVTEEMRK
-515 QAVALSYDPDDD
+515 DQ
-527 APKVVATGKGAL
+527 
-539 AEKIIEEAKQAKV
+539 EEESVCINQYSFDV
-552 PVHKDSKLADT
+552 
-563 LSRLEIGELIPPELY
+563 
-578 EVVAEILVF
+578 
-587 VDQMDRIRAKMEQ
+587 RA
-600 ANKKK
+600 

>member
-33 SKTAEGAQAGSL
+33 GKTADGAQAGSL

-199 NTLTDSLYAEFTD
+199 NALTDSLFAEFTD

-227 LVLLLGESSQT
+227 LVLLLGESSRT
-238 EAGQVG
+238 EAGQAGV
-244 ALPLEGQE
+244 LPLEGQE
-252 VPGDVQPA
+252 VPGDVQL
-260 DGNQQPAAGNST
+260 AAGNST
-272 GQTEAAGD
+272 GQTEVAGD
-280 PVAGQPAGGQTAE
+280 PVAGQPAGGQTAG
-293 NGVDARLA
+293 NDVDARLA
-301 FDGQVQTETDGRQV
+301 FDGQVQAGSDGRQV

-325 GSNAEKLSTD
+325 GPNAEKLSTD
-335 GQVEQMKENFL
+335 GQVVSSETAENSSQPGVDSLAELMKSDLFTKGDTRQLLRLFSSKEFRNLLTEQMKENFL

-500 EVSQKDTPSKVTEPK
+500 EVSQKDTPSKVTEEMRK
-515 QAVALSYDPDDD
+515 DQ
-527 APKVVATGKGAL
+527 
-539 AEKIIEEAKQAKV
+539 EEESVCINQYSFDV
-552 PVHKDSKLADT
+552 
-563 LSRLEIGELIPPELY
+563 
-578 EVVAEILVF
+578 
-587 VDQMDRIRAKMEQ
+587 RA
-600 ANKKK
+600 

>member
-33 SKTAEGAQAGSL
+33 GKTTEGAQTGSL

-51 SGQVI
+51 SGQVM

-82 QTGQSV
+82 QPGQSV

-122 GIAQTADS
+122 GIVQTADS

-150 QMYRQVLDHPQTTG
+150 QMYRQVLDYPQTTG

-199 NTLTDSLYAEFTD
+199 NALTDSLYAEFAD
-212 MAVQSPQEAAAFMKE
+212 MAAQSPQEAASFMKE

-238 EAGQVG
+238 EAGQAG

-252 VPGDVQPA
+252 VPGDVQPP

-280 PVAGQPAGGQTAE
+280 LVAGQPTGGQTAG

-301 FDGQVQTETDGRQV
+301 FDGQVQAESDGRQV
-315 QAEADGGRLQ
+315 QAEADNRQLQTSGLDKPGTEGQAALSKTAENSSQPGVDFLAELMKSDLFTKGDTRQLLRLF
-325 GSNAEKLSTD
+325 SSKEFRNLLT
-335 GQVEQMKENFL
+335 EQMKENFL

-500 EVSQKDTPSKVTEPK
+500 EVSQKDTPSKVTEEMRK
-515 QAVALSYDPDDD
+515 DQ
-527 APKVVATGKGAL
+527 
-539 AEKIIEEAKQAKV
+539 EEESVCINQYSFDV
-552 PVHKDSKLADT
+552 
-563 LSRLEIGELIPPELY
+563 
-578 EVVAEILVF
+578 
-587 VDQMDRIRAKMEQ
+587 RA
-600 ANKKK
+600 

>member
-82 QTGQSV
+82 QSGQSV

-199 NTLTDSLYAEFTD
+199 NALTDSLFAEFTD
-212 MAVQSPQEAAAFMKE
+212 MAAKSPQEAAAFMKE

-272 GQTEAAGD
+272 GQTDA
-280 PVAGQPAGGQTAE
+280 AGQPAGGQTAE
-293 NGVDARLA
+293 NGVDARLV

-315 QAEADGGRLQ
+315 QAEADGRQLQVSDSDKQGIDGRNNF
-325 GSNAEKLSTD
+325 SETAENTVQQSADSLAELMKSDLFTKGDTRQLLRLFSSKEFRSLLT
-335 GQVEQMKENFL
+335 EQMKENFL

-351 VADKEE
+351 VADKEA

-371 LAQTVSEA
+371 LTQTVSEA

-431 KGLTKEDSISAFLHL
+431 KGLTKEDSVSAFLHL

-466 THFYLQDDAMI
+466 THFYLQDDAVI

-500 EVSQKDTPSKVTEPK
+500 EVSQKDTPSGVTEEMRK
-515 QAVALSYDPDDD
+515 DQ
-527 APKVVATGKGAL
+527 
-539 AEKIIEEAKQAKV
+539 EESVCINQYSFDV
-552 PVHKDSKLADT
+552 
-563 LSRLEIGELIPPELY
+563 
-578 EVVAEILVF
+578 
-587 VDQMDRIRAKMEQ
+587 RA
-600 ANKKK
+600 

>member
-1 MSFDL
+1 MNTKLKGVLQLLVILLVTAAVCVVAYTGIGGAKRGSAKNIRLGLDL
-6 AGLLQRNTQNTLSG
+6 AGGVSVTYEATKENPTAQEMKDTVYKMQMRVQNESTE
-20 LSSSASAGRTDMS
+20 ASVYQEGNNRVTVDVPDVDDPQAVLDKLGKAGALEFVLYNNVKVGEDGKTATYDKKDVIIDGSML
-33 SKTAEGAQAGSL
+33 KTAEAATQQDS
-45 TVGSAI
+45 T
-51 SGQVI
+51 
-56 KVEGDTVY
+56 
-64 VKLPSEVLTAKLQ
+64 
-77 EGVNL
+77 
-82 QTGQSV
+82 TGQSENVVKLSFNAKGTKKFKKV
-88 TFAVS
+88 TTDHVGEQFSIIYDGEIVSSPVIREAIDGGEAVIS
-93 GISDKQITLQA
+93 GSFDE
-104 LFQNSAQTQVL
+104 FS
-115 GKALEQA
+115 KAE
-122 GIAQTADS
+122 
-130 LSMVDAMMREGMSVD
+130 
-145 KNSLW
+145 
-150 QMYRQVLDHPQTTG
+150 
-164 ENIVLM
+164 
-170 NRLQIPVND
+170 
-179 LTAAQFQNLQNANG
+179 
-193 QLAQAA
+193 
-199 NTLTDSLYAEFTD
+199 D
-212 MAVQSPQEAAAFMKE
+212 MAST
-227 LVLLLGESSQT
+227 LRI
-238 EAGQVG
+238 G

-260 DGNQQPAAGNST
+260 DGTQQPAAGNST

-325 GSNAEKLSTD
+325 GPNAEKLSTD
-335 GQVEQMKENFL
+335 GQVVSSETAENSSQPGVDSLAELMKSDLFTKGDTRQLLRLFASKEFRSLLTEQMKENFL

-500 EVSQKDTPSKVTEPK
+500 EVSQKDTPSKVTEEMRK
-515 QAVALSYDPDDD
+515 DQ
-527 APKVVATGKGAL
+527 
-539 AEKIIEEAKQAKV
+539 EEESVCINQYSFDV
-552 PVHKDSKLADT
+552 
-563 LSRLEIGELIPPELY
+563 
-578 EVVAEILVF
+578 
-587 VDQMDRIRAKMEQ
+587 RA
-600 ANKKK
+600 

>member
-33 SKTAEGAQAGSL
+33 GKTTEGAQTGSL

-51 SGQVI
+51 SGQVM

-82 QTGQSV
+82 QPGQSV

-150 QMYRQVLDHPQTTG
+150 QMYRQVLDYPQTTG

-199 NTLTDSLYAEFTD
+199 NALTDSLFAEFVD
-212 MAVQSPQEAAAFMKE
+212 MAAQSPQEAASFMKE

-238 EAGQVG
+238 EAGQAG

-252 VPGDVQPA
+252 VPGDVQPP

-280 PVAGQPAGGQTAE
+280 LVAGQPTGGQTAG

-301 FDGQVQTETDGRQV
+301 FDGQVQAESDGRQV
-315 QAEADGGRLQ
+315 QAEADSGRLQ

-335 GQVEQMKENFL
+335 GQVVSSETAENSSQPGVDSLAELMKSDLFTKGDTRQLLRLFSSKEFRNLLTKQMKENFL

-500 EVSQKDTPSKVTEPK
+500 EVSQKDTPSKVTEEMRK
-515 QAVALSYDPDDD
+515 DQ
-527 APKVVATGKGAL
+527 
-539 AEKIIEEAKQAKV
+539 EEESVCINQYSFDV
-552 PVHKDSKLADT
+552 
-563 LSRLEIGELIPPELY
+563 
-578 EVVAEILVF
+578 
-587 VDQMDRIRAKMEQ
+587 RA
-600 ANKKK
+600 

>member
-33 SKTAEGAQAGSL
+33 GKTAEGAQAGSL

-51 SGQVI
+51 SGQVM

-82 QTGQSV
+82 QPGQSV

-145 KNSLW
+145 KNALW
-150 QMYRQVLDHPQTTG
+150 QMHRQVLDHPQTTG

-193 QLAQAA
+193 QLVQAA
-199 NTLTDSLYAEFTD
+199 NALTDSLFAEFAD
-212 MAVQSPQEAAAFMKE
+212 MAAQSPQEAASFMKE
-227 LVLLLGESSQT
+227 LVLLLGESSRT
-238 EAGQVG
+238 EAGQAG

-252 VPGDVQPA
+252 VPGDVQPP

-280 PVAGQPAGGQTAE
+280 RVAGQPAGGQTAG

-301 FDGQVQTETDGRQV
+301 FDGQVQ
-315 QAEADGGRLQ
+315 AEADGGRLQ
-325 GSNAEKLSTD
+325 GPNAEKLSTD
-335 GQVEQMKENFL
+335 GQVVSSETAENSSQPGVDSLAELMKSDLFTKGDTRQLLRLFSSKEFRNLLTEQMKENFL

-500 EVSQKDTPSKVTEPK
+500 EVSQKDTPSKVTEEMRK
-515 QAVALSYDPDDD
+515 DQ
-527 APKVVATGKGAL
+527 
-539 AEKIIEEAKQAKV
+539 EEESVCINQYSFDV
-552 PVHKDSKLADT
+552 
-563 LSRLEIGELIPPELY
+563 
-578 EVVAEILVF
+578 
-587 VDQMDRIRAKMEQ
+587 RA
-600 ANKKK
+600 

>member
-33 SKTAEGAQAGSL
+33 GKTADGAQAGSL

-82 QTGQSV
+82 QSGQSV

-199 NTLTDSLYAEFTD
+199 NTLTDSLFAEFTD
-212 MAVQSPQEAAAFMKE
+212 MAVQSPQEATAFMKE
-227 LVLLLGESSQT
+227 LVLLLGKSSQT

-272 GQTEAAGD
+272 GQTDA
-280 PVAGQPAGGQTAE
+280 AGQPAGGQTAE
-293 NGVDARLA
+293 NGVDAWLA
-301 FDGQVQTETDGRQV
+301 FDGQVQAESDGRQV
-315 QAEADGGRLQ
+315 QAEAYGGRLQ

-335 GQVEQMKENFL
+335 GQVVSSETAENSSRPGVDSLAELMKSDLFTKGDTRQLLRLFASKEFRSLLTEQMRENFL

-371 LAQTVSEA
+371 LAQTVSET

-500 EVSQKDTPSKVTEPK
+500 EVSQKDTPSKVTEEMRK
-515 QAVALSYDPDDD
+515 DQ
-527 APKVVATGKGAL
+527 
-539 AEKIIEEAKQAKV
+539 EEESVCINQYSFDV
-552 PVHKDSKLADT
+552 
-563 LSRLEIGELIPPELY
+563 
-578 EVVAEILVF
+578 
-587 VDQMDRIRAKMEQ
+587 RA
-600 ANKKK
+600 

>member
-33 SKTAEGAQAGSL
+33 GKTAEGAQAGSL

-82 QTGQSV
+82 QSGQSV

-199 NTLTDSLYAEFTD
+199 NTLTDSLFAEFTD

-272 GQTEAAGD
+272 GQTDA
-280 PVAGQPAGGQTAE
+280 AGQPAGGQTAE

-325 GSNAEKLSTD
+325 GSNAKKLSTD
-335 GQVEQMKENFL
+335 GQVVSSETAENSSQPGVDSLAELMKSDLFTKGDTRQLLRLFASKEFRSLLTEQMKENFL

-500 EVSQKDTPSKVTEPK
+500 EVSQKDTPSKVTEEMRK
-515 QAVALSYDPDDD
+515 DQ
-527 APKVVATGKGAL
+527 
-539 AEKIIEEAKQAKV
+539 EEESVCINQYSFDV
-552 PVHKDSKLADT
+552 
-563 LSRLEIGELIPPELY
+563 
-578 EVVAEILVF
+578 
-587 VDQMDRIRAKMEQ
+587 RA
-600 ANKKK
+600 

>member
-6 AGLLQRNTQNTLSG
+6 AGLLQQNTQNTLSG
-20 LSSSASAGRTDMS
+20 LPSSASAGRTDMS
-33 SKTAEGAQAGSL
+33 GKTADGAQAGSL

-64 VKLPSEVLTAKLQ
+64 VKLPSEVLAAKLQ

-82 QTGQSV
+82 QPGQSV

-150 QMYRQVLDHPQTTG
+150 QMHRQVLDHPQTTG

-199 NTLTDSLYAEFTD
+199 NALIDSLFAEFTD
-212 MAVQSPQEAAAFMKE
+212 MAAQSPQEAAAFMKE
-227 LVLLLGESSQT
+227 LVLLFGENEQT
-238 EAGQVG
+238 EAGQAG
-244 ALPLEGQE
+244 ALFVEGQE
-252 VPGDVQPA
+252 VPGAVQTA
-260 DGNQQPAAGNST
+260 DENRQAVAGNSA
-272 GQTEAAGD
+272 GQTDAAG
-280 PVAGQPAGGQTAE
+280 QSAGGQTAE

-335 GQVEQMKENFL
+335 GQVVSSETAENSSQPGVDSLAELMKSDLFTKGDTRQLLRLFASKEFRSLLTEQMKENFL

-500 EVSQKDTPSKVTEPK
+500 EVSQKDTLSKVTEEMRK
-515 QAVALSYDPDDD
+515 DQ
-527 APKVVATGKGAL
+527 
-539 AEKIIEEAKQAKV
+539 EEESVCINQYSFDV
-552 PVHKDSKLADT
+552 
-563 LSRLEIGELIPPELY
+563 
-578 EVVAEILVF
+578 
-587 VDQMDRIRAKMEQ
+587 RA
-600 ANKKK
+600 